1 MGASSASWVGP
12 ASGRNDDGRQKPAIV
27 KNGHQRDDRAM
38 TATHHR
44 VATVVVDG
52 MAALE
57 PSVASEFFDRGDDE
71 FGVPWY
77 RHTFCT
83 ERPGRVKIRG
93 GFDLHID
100 RGLDALSRADTIVI
114 PGWSPVRQGVA
125 VSTELAEAL
134 RKAHDRGARLVSF
147 CTGAFALAG
156 AGLLDGRVATTH
168 WEVAGDLARMFPNVK
183 VDPSVL
189 YVDDG
194 DILTSAG
201 SAASIDLALYLV
213 RSDFGADVANR
224 LARDLVV
231 PPHRDGGQAQYI
243 DAPMPICP
251 DTDPLAETLDWVL
264 GHLDE
269 AISVE
274 QLARHATM
282 STRTFIRR
290 FRAATGT
297 TPHKWIT
304 SQRVAAAQALLETT
318 DLSIE
323 RIADQCGFGTA
334 ASLRNHFHR
343 QVHCSPQAYRHT
355 FATRTPVAFP

>member
-1 MGASSASWVGP
+1 MAS
-12 ASGRNDDGRQKPAIV
+12 
-27 KNGHQRDDRAM
+27 
-38 TATHHR
+38 ATRHR
-44 VATVVVDG
+44 VVTVIVEG
-52 MAALE
+52 MTALE
-57 PSVASEFFDRGDDE
+57 PSVASELFELDRSDL
-71 FGVPWY
+71 GVPWY

-83 ERPGRVKIRG
+83 EHPGRVKMRG
-93 GFDLHID
+93 GLDVFVE
-100 RGLDALSRADTIVI
+100 RGLDALSRADTVVI
-114 PGWSPVRQGVA
+114 PGWRPAYEQVSP
-125 VSTELAEAL
+125 ELAAAL
-134 RKAHDRGARLVSF
+134 RKAHARGARMVSF

-168 WEVAGDLARMFPNVK
+168 WERADDLARMYPEVK

-243 DAPMPICP
+243 DAPMPCCP
-251 DTDPLAETLDWVL
+251 ETDPLAETLDWALAHL
-264 GHLDE
+264 GE
-269 AISVE
+269 PISVD
-274 QLARHATM
+274 QLADHAAM

-290 FRAATGT
+290 FRSATGT

-304 SQRVAAAQALLETT
+304 NRRVTAAQALLETT
-318 DLSIE
+318 DLSID
-323 RIADQCGFGTA
+323 RIADECGFGTA
-334 ASLRNHFHR
+334 ASLRSHFQR
-343 QVHCSPQAYRHT
+343 QVHCSPQAYRQT
-355 FATRTPVAFP
+355 FAARPS

>member
-1 MGASSASWVGP
+1 V
-12 ASGRNDDGRQKPAIV
+12 
-27 KNGHQRDDRAM
+27 RDDRAM
-38 TATHHR
+38 PASRHR

-52 MAALE
+52 MSALE
-57 PSVASEFFDRGDDE
+57 PSVASEVFDRGDDD

-83 ERPGRVKIRG
+83 EEPGRVKIRG
-93 GFDLHID
+93 GFDLFID

-114 PGWSPVRQGVA
+114 PGWAPTRQGVT
-125 VSTELAEAL
+125 VSPQLASAL
-134 RKAHDRGARLVSF
+134 RKAHARGARLVSF
-147 CTGAFALAG
+147 CTGSFALA
-156 AGLLDGRVATTH
+156 AVGLLDGRIATTH
-168 WEVAGDLARMFPNVK
+168 WERSDDLARMFPDVK

-243 DAPMPICP
+243 DAPMPCCP
-251 DTDPLAETLDWVL
+251 DSDPLAETLDWAL
-264 GHLDE
+264 AHLDE

-274 QLARHATM
+274 QLATHATM
-282 STRTFIRR
+282 SPRTFIRR
-290 FRAATGT
+290 FRSATGT

-318 DLSIE
+318 DLPID

-334 ASLRNHFHR
+334 ASLRNHFQR

-355 FATRTPVAFP
+355 FATSGPSAR